1 MQRVS
6 TPKSGILVQN
16 WPKNPILWQI
26 LLAEIRGWGFLIKNV
41 LMRRYFIFARCLPP
55 GSAPIYF
62 LSKNQVHKISGWE
75 VVNFL
80 TQDRNQ
86 KNVENWRV
94 RVSYKNMFLRADS
107 SNFQDGPPLA
117 VIPSTSCPKIKFIT
131 FLGGGVVNFLTQDR
145 NQKNV
150 ENWRVRVSYKNM
162 FLWTDKKIWRWQ
174 PDGRCHELGM

>member
-94 RVSYKNMFLRADS
+94 RVSYKNMFL
-107 SNFQDGPPLA
+107 
-117 VIPSTSCPKIKFIT
+117 
-131 FLGGGVVNFLTQDR
+131 
-145 NQKNV
+145 
-150 ENWRVRVSYKNM
+150 
-162 FLWTDKKIWRWQ
+162 WTDKKNLKMATWWQ
-174 PDGRCHELGM
+174 VPWVGDVKSSRSWGFHIGSYNDFSKREI

>member
-55 GSAPIYF
+55 GSASIYF
-62 LSKNQVHKISGWE
+62 LSKNQVHNIS
-75 VVNFL
+75 
-80 TQDRNQ
+80 
-86 KNVENWRV
+86 
-94 RVSYKNMFLRADS
+94 
-107 SNFQDGPPLA
+107 
-117 VIPSTSCPKIKFIT
+117 
-131 FLGGGVVNFLTQDR
+131 GGGVVNFLTQDR

-162 FLWTDKKIWRWQ
+162 FLWTDKKNLKMATWWQ
-174 PDGRCHELGM
+174 VPWVGDVKSSSSWGFRIGSYNDFSKREI